1 MFDSLLSAH
10 PTITTHPPLTQHHY
24 VHYKGIVWTGSLGQD
39 TVQAGKFWGVLNVSL
54 RAFGT
59 QLGFLYYN
67 VLFPY
72 FVAFFTYFSL
82 TFSYF

>member
-1 MFDSLLSAH
+1 M
-10 PTITTHPPLTQHHY
+10 PPFGRRTF
-24 VHYKGIVWTGSLGQD
+24 TGSLGQD
-39 TVQAGKFWGVLNVSL
+39 TVRGGKFWGVLNVSL

-82 TFSYF
+82 TFLYF